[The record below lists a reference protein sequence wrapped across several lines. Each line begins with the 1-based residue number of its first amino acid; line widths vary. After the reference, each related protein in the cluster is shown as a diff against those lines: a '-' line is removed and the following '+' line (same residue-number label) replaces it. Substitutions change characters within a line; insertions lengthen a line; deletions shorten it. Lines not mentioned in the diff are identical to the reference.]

1 MRRESS
7 DSPAT
12 LFRRLLMPY
21 AVLTVSAGA
30 ELDFERLRKDEGA
43 GNISAACVKPQWCNG
58 NLAIRLVELVEAKR
72 DMLFAARLTR
82 LCQTIHEALYCIRI
96 PLVAAPAFRSHCAA
110 RGRRPTCMPQCWG
123 KG

>member
-1 MRRESS
+1 
-7 DSPAT
+7 
-12 LFRRLLMPY
+12 MPY

-30 ELDFERLRKDEGA
+30 ELDFESLRKDEGA